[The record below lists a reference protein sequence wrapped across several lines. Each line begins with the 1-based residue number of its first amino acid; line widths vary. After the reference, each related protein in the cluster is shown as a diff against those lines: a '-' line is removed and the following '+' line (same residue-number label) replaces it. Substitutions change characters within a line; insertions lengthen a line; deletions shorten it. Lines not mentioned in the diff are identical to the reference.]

1 MFVCVRNVSW
11 TTAGLRQEGRGDARK
26 GNRAEGLEE
35 KSLVEQRKRK
45 CRIRRAHISGETLG
59 SGDRLK

>member
-1 MFVCVRNVSW
+1 MLVCVSNVSLR
-11 TTAGLRQEGRGDARK
+11 TAGLRQEGRGDARK

-35 KSLVEQRKRK
+35 KSLLEQRKRK
-45 CRIRRAHISGETLG
+45 CRVRRAHSSGETLG